1 VSNIGRGPASDVQVE
16 FTVLGLN
23 TVKRTWKQQLLTPG
37 QFQDFFIPVSED
49 EEQHYITYFET
60 NATKIKLSSIYK
72 DVIGKNHSNQEVIDV
87 SEFVRQFKKTKSVY
101 AEDRIDLISRN
112 MTSIADELRTISRNI
127 LSIGNSLAD
136 KDAQNTIA
144 YKFDIIYHTLSQMN
158 ISFDTNSDLGLLLYS
173 LQNELVTYRRSNV
186 LQAVLQKIKDINIEA
201 YSQIIIQFD
210 EFKR

>member
-1 VSNIGRGPASDVQVE
+1 MSNIGRGPASDVQVE